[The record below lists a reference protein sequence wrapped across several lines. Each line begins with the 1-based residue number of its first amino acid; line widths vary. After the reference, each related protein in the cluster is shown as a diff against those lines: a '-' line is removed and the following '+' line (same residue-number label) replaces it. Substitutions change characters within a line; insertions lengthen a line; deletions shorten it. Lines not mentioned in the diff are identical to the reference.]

1 LKKLLLLII
10 IIALIVFIGCGE
22 KTEQSQTAEKSQVIV
37 PEKRIDLW
45 NGKDFTG
52 FNFFLK
58 DSTANPMA
66 VWMIKDNVIHCTG
79 VPAGYFYTENEY
91 SNYKLHLEWRWAADP
106 GNSGVLLHKQEPDAV
121 WPKSIEAQLM
131 SGNAGDF
138 YLIGGTTINEQL
150 DKSKRRVE
158 KKQESSE
165 VIPGEWNT
173 YNITCKGDSIIV
185 LVNGVMQ
192 NIGSGASVTSGKIC
206 LQSEGKPIEFR
217 NVYLDPL
224 K

>member
-1 LKKLLLLII
+1 VIISLLS
-10 IIALIVFIGCGE
+10 FIGCGE
-22 KTEQSQTAEKSQVIV
+22 KAEQSQTVDTSPVII
-37 PEKRIDLW
+37 PEKRIELW

-52 FNFFLK
+52 FKFFLE
-58 DSTANPMA
+58 DSAADPMD
-66 VWMIKDNVIHCTG
+66 VWMIKDGVIHCTG

-91 SNYKLHLEWRWAADP
+91 GNYILHLEWRWAAEP
-106 GNSGVLLHKQEPDAV
+106 GNSGVLLHKQEPDEV

-138 YLIGGTTINEQL
+138 YLIGGTTINEHI
-150 DKSKRRVE
+150 DKSKRRVQ
-158 KKQESSE
+158 KNQESSE
-165 VIPGEWNT
+165 HAAGEWNT

-185 LVNGVMQ
+185 MVNDVLQ

-217 NVYLDPL
+217 NFYLDPL
-224 K
+224 M